1 MPTSNPLLRALRP
14 SLVFLASLVFSA
26 AALAQTTVVKP
37 NDPNDPI
44 VKLLRSAEA
53 SELLP
58 LKDYCLEKYPQFASS
73 LETQLKASLLSLY
86 GPDYPAKVKKFVASQ
101 DFKKSRDSAFM
112 VFKAWPEQVQL
123 ERCQHLPPA
132 IVYEAE
138 AIDGFR
144 RMAEEGLP
152 SAVQYVR
159 ECNAL
164 YPGEKYSQTVLNE
177 AIENLYGEGPQAQRK
192 FAAFLAKPEVKA
204 ELADKQKR
212 FEEDRG
218 RSDYRLLDQCF
229 SSERKRSGVPLP
241 AKRP

>member
-1 MPTSNPLLRALRP
+1 MPTSHQPLLPLQRSLAL
-14 SLVFLASLVFSA
+14 LASLVFSA
-26 AALAQTTVVKP
+26 AALAQTTAVKP

-44 VKLLRSAEA
+44 VKLLRNAEA

-73 LETQLKASLLSLY
+73 LETQLKASLQSLY
-86 GPDYPAKVKKFVASQ
+86 GPDYPAKVKKFVATQ
-101 DFKKSRDSAFM
+101 DFKKSRDGAFM
-112 VFKAWPEQVQL
+112 VFRAWPEQVQL
-123 ERCQHLPPA
+123 ERCQNLPPA

-164 YPGEKYSQTVLNE
+164 YPGEKYSQIVLNE
-177 AIENLYGEGPQAQRK
+177 RIENLYGEGPQAQAK
-192 FAAFLAKPEVKA
+192 FAAFLAKPETKA
-204 ELADKQKR
+204 ELANSLTR
-212 FEEDRG
+212 FEEDR
-218 RSDYRLLDQCF
+218 RKSDYRLLDQCF
-229 SSERKRSGVPLP
+229 SAERRKSGVPLP

>member
-1 MPTSNPLLRALRP
+1 MTTQTSLLRNLR
-14 SLVFLASLVFSA
+14 LGIMLLANLAFSA
-26 AALAQTTVVKP
+26 AALAQVAMA
-37 NDPNDPI
+37 DPNDPM
-44 VKLLRSAEA
+44 VKMLRNAEA

-73 LETQLKASLLSLY
+73 LETQLKASLQSLY

-101 DFKKSRDSAFM
+101 DFKKSRDGAFM
-112 VFKAWPEQVQL
+112 AFKAWPQEVQL
-123 ERCQHLPPA
+123 ERCQNLPPA
-132 IVYEAE
+132 LVYEAE
-138 AIDGFR
+138 TIDGFR

-177 AIENLYGEGPQAQRK
+177 RIENLYGKGPQAQRK
-192 FAAFLAKPEVKA
+192 FAAFLAKPDVKA
-204 ELADKQKR
+204 ELADKQQR

-218 RSDYRLLDQCF
+218 SSDYRLLDQCF
-229 SSERKRSGVPLP
+229 SSERRRSGVPLP
-241 AKRP
+241 TKRP